1 MAKHLITGG
10 PRDGDKLSS
19 EETDLEIIK
28 ALESY
33 RIEAEQ
39 NRASGLNPRDAKWSE
54 NLDLYWGRHD
64 FSHKADWQAKVVMPE
79 VPAFVD
85 RFAAA
90 MKEALVANY
99 DHFYPVTDPADET
112 GEMANTVKRVTDM
125 WLSTCGR
132 SQNGQPLP
140 FPAVF
145 EEQIKMGA
153 ITACCGTVLWKN
165 DVKGGRVAFE
175 TVDPRFVWLD
185 HTFRNLYRI
194 RRIEI
199 DLHELNTMMKLED
212 SKKKSIF
219 NKDEIMRLQADLRVE
234 GETWKRE
241 MAGHGMETS

>member
-1 MAKHLITGG
+1 MTKHLITDG
-10 PRDGDKLSS
+10 PRDGDKLTS
-19 EETDLEIIK
+19 EESNLEIIK
-28 ALESY
+28 ALERY

-99 DHFYPVTDPADET
+99 DHFYTVVDPADEN

-153 ITACCGTVLWKN
+153 ITACCGTVLW
-165 DVKGGRVAFE
+165 
-175 TVDPRFVWLD
+175 
-185 HTFRNLYRI
+185 
-194 RRIEI
+194 
-199 DLHELNTMMKLED
+199 
-212 SKKKSIF
+212 
-219 NKDEIMRLQADLRVE
+219 
-234 GETWKRE
+234 
-241 MAGHGMETS
+241 